1 MEKRGNYGKEP
12 ARPIFSK
19 KKTISHDEQQNLLK

>member
-19 KKTISHDEQQNLLK
+19 KKKQFLTMNNKIF